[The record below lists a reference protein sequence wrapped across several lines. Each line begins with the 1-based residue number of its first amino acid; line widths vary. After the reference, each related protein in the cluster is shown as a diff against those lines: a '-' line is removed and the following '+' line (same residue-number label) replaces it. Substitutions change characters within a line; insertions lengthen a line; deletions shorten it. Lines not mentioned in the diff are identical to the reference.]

1 MSDDSRHHSWM
12 MGYYTAIP
20 FIKEFVLA
28 LGFPGGSVGR
38 ESACNAGDVGSIPGS
53 GRFPGGGQSNPCLET
68 YGQRSLS
75 GYSPWGPK
83 ELDTTE
89 VTEHACAW
97 GKRLRI

>member
-38 ESACNAGDVGSIPGS
+38 ESACNAGDVGSIPGWETKT
-53 GRFPGGGQSNPCLET
+53 PHAVGQLRPCVRT
-68 YGQRSLS
+68 
-75 GYSPWGPK
+75 K
-83 ELDTTE
+83 EPM
-89 VTEHACAW
+89 
-97 GKRLRI
+97 